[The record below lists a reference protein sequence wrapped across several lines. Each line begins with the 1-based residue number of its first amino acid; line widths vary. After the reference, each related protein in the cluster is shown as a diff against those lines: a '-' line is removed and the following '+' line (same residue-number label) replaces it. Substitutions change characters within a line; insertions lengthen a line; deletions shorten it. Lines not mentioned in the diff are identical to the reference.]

1 MGISASITILLVALL
16 ALGYSSNRLVSL
28 LTGISARLRFPKF
41 LLSFVVLG
49 LGTSLPDLFVSSLAA
64 SKNQPELVLST
75 ILGANIIVLCLV
87 LGIVTIIKG
96 NFRVREST
104 IIDNFAYIFLV
115 LAIPFFLLLDGRLT
129 VIDGFILIIIYLMYI
144 YNIKEQEAIIRREE
158 VETHQVFIQG
168 LKVRSLS
175 NALLQLLLLLAVAY
189 VASNFIVQSAIEIIG
204 LYHID
209 PLIMGF
215 TILSLGIAIPEF
227 AVDLSAL
234 RAREEEVIWGD
245 LIGSFVT
252 ELTFILGAA
261 AIVGGTL
268 TFNLSHFIVPYAFMV
283 FAFLLV
289 FFFAY
294 KKKELS
300 KKEGIVLVL
309 LYFIFLS
316 AQFDILLGESS
327 GALLP

>member
-1 MGISASITILLVALL
+1 MGLTASVTILLVSLL
-16 ALGYSSNRLVSL
+16 ILGLTSSRTVSL
-28 LTGISARLRFPKF
+28 LTGISTRLRFPKF

-49 LGTSLPDLFVSSLAA
+49 LGTSLPDLFVSTAAA
-64 SKNQPELVLST
+64 SQNQPDLVLST
-75 ILGANIIVLCLV
+75 ILGANIIVICLI

-96 NFRVREST
+96 NFRVRETT

-115 LAIPFFLLLDGRLT
+115 LAIPFFLLFDGKLT
-129 VIDGFILIIIYLMYI
+129 QTDGLILVVIYLMYI
-144 YNIKEQEAIIRREE
+144 FNIREQESIAKKEE
-158 VETHQVFIQG
+158 QETHQIFIQG
-168 LKVRSLS
+168 LKVKSLPR
-175 NALLQLLLLLAVAY
+175 AFGEMVLLLVIAY
-189 VASNFIVQSAIEIIG
+189 FCSNYIVDTAIS
-204 LYHID
+204 LVNTSHIN

-261 AIVGGTL
+261 AIVGGTMA
-268 TFNLSHFIVPYAFMV
+268 FNLNYFIVPYAFMV

-289 FFFAY
+289 FFFAF
-294 KKKELS
+294 KKKELARR
-300 KKEGIVLVL
+300 EGIILVV
-309 LYFIFLS
+309 LYFVFL
-316 AQFDILLGESS
+316 AMQI
-327 GALLP
+327 

>member
-1 MGISASITILLVALL
+1 MGLTASVTTLLL
-16 ALGYSSNRLVSL
+16 ALLVLGLASNRTVSL
-28 LTGISARLRFPKF
+28 LTGISTRLKFPKF

-49 LGTSLPDLFVSSLAA
+49 LGTSLPDLFVSTAA
-64 SKNQPELVLST
+64 ATQNQPDLVLST
-75 ILGANIIVLCLV
+75 ILGANIIVICLI

-96 NFRVREST
+96 DFRVRETT

-115 LAIPFFLLLDGRLT
+115 LAIPFFLLFDGKLT
-129 VIDGFILIIIYLMYI
+129 QTDGLILVVIYLMYI
-144 YNIKEQEAIIRREE
+144 FNIREQESIAKKEE
-158 VETHQVFIQG
+158 LETHQVFFQG
-168 LKVRSLS
+168 LKVRSL
-175 NALLQLLLLLAVAY
+175 ARAFAEMLLLLLIAY
-189 VASNFIVQSAIEIIG
+189 FASNYIVDTAISLVSTAGI
-204 LYHID
+204 H

-261 AIVGGTL
+261 AIVGGTMS
-268 TFNLSHFIVPYAFMV
+268 FNLNYFIVPYAFMV

-289 FFFAY
+289 FFFAF

-300 KKEGIVLVL
+300 RKEGIILVV
-309 LYFIFLS
+309 LYFVFL
-316 AQFDILLGESS
+316 AMQMDLILSN
-327 GALLP
+327 AAT